1 MRPRRWSTC
10 ATCREGLFSLFV
22 RAAEQGGV
30 DGWLGGFGVCIGG
43 RIVGM
48 AEERLV
54 LVLVFHSPSMPLIRG
69 NSHSPR
75 GLSGLRRVGYCSRAR

>member
-1 MRPRRWSTC
+1 M
-10 ATCREGLFSLFV
+10 AIA
-22 RAAEQGGV
+22 RADIIEKFRAMIA
-30 DGWLGGFGVCIGG
+30 LGEP
-43 RIVGM
+43 IVGM